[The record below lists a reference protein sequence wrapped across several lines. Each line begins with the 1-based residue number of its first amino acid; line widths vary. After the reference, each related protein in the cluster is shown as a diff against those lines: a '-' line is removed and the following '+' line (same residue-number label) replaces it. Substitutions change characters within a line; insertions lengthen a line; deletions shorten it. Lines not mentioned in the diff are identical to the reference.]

1 MPGAPSI
8 WDVILLAVS
17 SVPDPTMMPVE
28 RCGRRG
34 LCAVQGPVGHAFLA
48 CSMGPGVP
56 SMFDS
61 LEVKVLCPGLV
72 RQRASEAQGRVP
84 RGPV

>member
-8 WDVILLAVS
+8 WDVILLAFS
-17 SVPDPTMMPVE
+17 SVTDATIGPVE

-34 LCAVQGPVGHAFLA
+34 LCAVQGPVGNASFAF
-48 CSMGPGVP
+48 SMGPGVP

-72 RQRASEAQGRVP
+72 ETKG
-84 RGPV
+84 